1 MQFPFDCENLFN
13 TDAHG
18 FVILRGK
25 ELSNYAG
32 FNTYNSNV
40 KFKQGQKI
48 FEKGADSAMDKLCS
62 IIDRMGCASAT
73 VFSTHIVSKLASDDN
88 LHEQIRWK

>member
-1 MQFPFDCENLFN
+1 MQFPFSCEGLFN
-13 TDAHG
+13 TDVQG

-25 ELSNYAG
+25 ELSNYSG
-32 FNTYNSNV
+32 YNTYNSSI

-48 FEKGADSAMDKLCS
+48 FEKGNYSAMDKLCS

-73 VFSTHIVSKLASDDN
+73 VDFG
-88 LHEQIRWK
+88 

>member
-1 MQFPFDCENLFN
+1 MQFAFDCEGLFN
-13 TDAHG
+13 TDTQG

-32 FNTYNSNV
+32 FNSYNSNV
-40 KFKQGQKI
+40 KFMQGQKH
-48 FEKGADSAMDKLCS
+48 FDRGPDTAMDRLCS

-73 VFSTHIVSKLASDDN
+73 VV
-88 LHEQIRWK
+88 